1 MPEFNHIPLTR
12 LQTAECEKMAVR
24 YLRRLRRLRARLV
37 ALRVPVT
44 HPMWV
49 VLTGAWD
56 AASRR
61 LVPARDGKV
70 DGCEVGGWSCPRRP
84 PHRSAN
90 QGGRTAY
97 PPPHDGAP
105 LRDAATL
112 EAVMCMAATE

>member
-61 LVPARDGKV
+61 LAPAMGLEGKV
-70 DGCEVGGWSCPRRP
+70 DGCEVGGWSGPPRSRHRPSIQGAETTCP
-84 PHRSAN
+84 
-90 QGGRTAY
+90 T
-97 PPPHDGAP
+97 HDEASREEFAVLGAAMV
-105 LRDAATL
+105 AAQ
-112 EAVMCMAATE
+112 